1 MTQDASGARDS
12 AGRERPGAP
21 LRTQLLAGVAG
32 SARLYERL
40 NGAEAQHAVDRCLK
54 RMLRAV
60 EGLHGRVVRCSG
72 DELQAE
78 FGSCDDALQAA
89 AEMQLRIADLP
100 PACGVK
106 LAIRVGFHCGE
117 AGDAASEEAVLARA
131 ARLTALARA
140 GQALTDA
147 ATLSRLSPLMQ
158 LLTRPLTPGSG
169 GRSGNEALFEVLWD
183 EPDLLSRQP
192 LAPRHTE
199 TGNARRLC
207 ARHRGTVVVLDEQH
221 PSLTIGRDAGCDLV
235 VSDRRA
241 SRVHARIERRDDRF
255 VLIDLSTN
263 GSFLHFRDEHE
274 FFVRREEVALRG
286 DGVISVATPASHA
299 DADRIEFEHL

>member
-1 MTQDASGARDS
+1 MTQDATGVRST
-12 AGRERPGAP
+12 AGERPGMP
-21 LRTQLLAGVAG
+21 VKTQLLAGVAG

-60 EGLHGRVVRCSG
+60 EGLHGRVVRCIG

-78 FGSCDDALQAA
+78 FASCDDALQAA

-117 AGDAASEEAVLARA
+117 AGDAASDDAVLARA
-131 ARLTALARA
+131 ARLAALARA
-140 GQALTDA
+140 GQVLTDS
-147 ATLSRLSPLMQ
+147 ATLARLSPLMQ
-158 LLTRPLTPGSG
+158 LLTRPLTPGGG

-192 LAPRHTE
+192 PAAKHGE
-199 TGNARRLC
+199 AGNGRRLC
-207 ARHRGTVVVLDEQH
+207 ARHGGAVVVLDELH
-221 PSLTIGRDAGCDLV
+221 PALTIGRDASCDLV

-255 VLIDLSTN
+255 VLVDQSTN

-286 DGVISVATPASHA
+286 AGVISVATSASHA